1 MSDGE
6 LLPGIP
12 SSLDN
17 PHRSGLGI
25 RLPGAA
31 SSKNAMRHD
40 ALSRSEIFI
49 PGT

>member
-17 PHRSGLGI
+17 PYRSGLGI
-25 RLPGAA
+25 RLPGQLHQ
-31 SSKNAMRHD
+31 KNAMRHD
-40 ALSRSEIFI
+40 ALSRSEFFI